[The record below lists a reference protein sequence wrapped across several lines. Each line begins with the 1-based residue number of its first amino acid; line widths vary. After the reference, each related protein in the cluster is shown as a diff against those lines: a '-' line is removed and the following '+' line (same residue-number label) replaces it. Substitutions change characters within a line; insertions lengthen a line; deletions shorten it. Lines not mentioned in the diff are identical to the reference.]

1 MPMKR
6 IFVLVSMSALLL
18 LGTMSPSLA
27 VTPDREHLPLN
38 DDLVIDGVCGFPVLL
53 HEVRSNITVTTFFDQ
68 EGNVTKQ
75 IGAGSLVVQL
85 TNLDTD
91 EAIVVNISGPG
102 VFTFEGDVL
111 TLTAEGNWLFYFFP
125 GELGPGDPGLIWLT
139 TGLWVWEI
147 RPDGGSLVTHRG
159 PSRDVCEILA

>member
-1 MPMKR
+1 MKR
-6 IFVLVSMSALLL
+6 IVVLVSLLALML
-18 LGTMSPSLA
+18 LGSMPPSLA
-27 VTPDREHLPLN
+27 VKPDRELLPPN

-53 HEVRSNITVTTFFDQ
+53 HDVRSKITVNTFFDR

-75 IGAGSLVVQL
+75 IGAGPLVVEL
-85 TNLDTD
+85 TNLDTG

-111 TLTAEGNWLFYFFP
+111 TVKAEGNWLFYFFP
-125 GELGPGDPGLIWLT
+125 GELGSGDPGLIWLT

-147 RPDGGSLVTHRG
+147 RPDGGSLLTHRG
-159 PSRDVCEILA
+159 SSRDVCEILA